1 MKNTLEFLL
10 VSNGLSKADL
20 ANKIGVSRQ
29 TINNVVNGK
38 TPSLEVAIA
47 IACYFSKDVTD
58 IFFAQNVKQ
67 VAQKNKKKSA

>member
-10 VSNGLSKADL
+10 VSKGLSKADL

-29 TINNVVNGK
+29 TINNVVKGK

-47 IACYFSKDVTD
+47 IASYFGKDVTD
-58 IFFAQNVKQ
+58 IFSSPNVKH
-67 VAQKNKKKSA
+67 VLRKTKKTA

>member
-10 VSNGLSKADL
+10 VSKGLSKADL
-20 ANKIGVSRQ
+20 ASKIGVSRQ

-47 IACYFSKDVTD
+47 IANYFGKDVKD
-58 IFFAQNVKQ
+58 IFSSPVVKH
-67 VAQKNKKKSA
+67 VARKKSKSA